1 MHQSRCST
9 SSCCCLPSSTTI
21 LSISS
26 FTLVKASSCAFV
38 ANNESSGA
46 PVRAAARSR
55 VDTTRRRR
63 SFWLAD
69 SSAETWRKA
78 TFTVFSKL
86 SKDLSVL
93 RMAMVSSTAAISV
106 VRSLTRC
113 ANSSS
118 LTAHFF
124 LRFSRKVRSNSS
136 CAWVSSNSL
145 KACACFSWSAAIS
158 WSSSATSLRPAAISS
173 CFAAFKSLNSS
184 AAFFSLVF
192 SLICSMY
199 LVNLSKRW

>member
-1 MHQSRCST
+1 MHQSRCPT
-9 SSCCCLPSSTTI
+9 SSFCCFASSAVI
-21 LSISS
+21 LSISA
-26 FTLVKASSCAFV
+26 FTWVKASRRAFV
-38 ANNESSGA
+38 ASSDNAGA
-46 PVRAAARSR
+46 PVSAAPRSNAAAARP
-55 VDTTRRRR
+55 RR
-63 SFWLAD
+63 SRSLAD
-69 SSAETWRKA
+69 VRAEVCRKA
-78 TFTVFSKL
+78 TFTVRSKL
-86 SKDLSVL
+86 SKDASVL
-93 RMAMVSSTAAISV
+93 RMAIVSSTAAISA